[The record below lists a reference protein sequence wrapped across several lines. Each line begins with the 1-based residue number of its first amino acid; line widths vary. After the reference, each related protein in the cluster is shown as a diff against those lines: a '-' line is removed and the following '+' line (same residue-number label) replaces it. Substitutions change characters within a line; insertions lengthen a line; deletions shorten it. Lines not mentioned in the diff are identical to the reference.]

1 MYFSI
6 SVHLVVYFFQCMVVY
21 FFQCIVVYF
30 FQCIVVYFCSAQC
43 NILKWSPL
51 NVNAFLFIGERSLE
65 CIILEACVENLY
77 SIEDSNWLCSI
88 WYCLVL
94 YCIVLYGIAW
104 YCKMYSIED
113 SNWLC
118 SPLKRR
124 ALRQR
129 KKVTNGSPLHW
140 GSTISPIST
149 ISKHLPPFRPFPKHL
164 LSICTKNG
172 LNVLSCGR
180 EGGHRWRLLS
190 FKLGPFKS
198 FKL

>member
-6 SVHLVVYFFQCMVVY
+6 SVHL
-21 FFQCIVVYF
+21 VVYF

-65 CIILEACVENLY
+65 CIIEEACVENL
-77 SIEDSNWLCSI
+77 
-88 WYCLVL
+88 
-94 YCIVLYGIAW
+94 
-104 YCKMYSIED
+104 YSIED

-140 GSTISPIST
+140 GFTISPIST